1 MDNVNIDINI
11 VQQHLEEDEVD
22 EYCYAVD
29 TGGDTADINISVDFV
44 DVCATEFNQVV
55 DILLNDSLYDDD
67 TDDDDV
73 AAADVVGGVS
83 TVKRKRSP

>member
-1 MDNVNIDINI
+1 MDNIDINI
-11 VQQHLEEDEVD
+11 VKQRLEEDEGD
-22 EYCYAVD
+22 EYYAVD
-29 TGGDTADINISVDFV
+29 TGDTADINISVDCV

-73 AAADVVGGVS
+73 AAADVVGGVR

>member
-1 MDNVNIDINI
+1 MDNIDINI
-11 VQQHLEEDEVD
+11 VKQRLEEDEGD
-22 EYCYAVD
+22 EYYAVD
-29 TGGDTADINISVDFV
+29 TGDTADINISVDFV

-83 TVKRKRSP
+83 TVKSDTIYT

>member
-1 MDNVNIDINI
+1 MDNIDINI
-11 VQQHLEEDEVD
+11 VKQRLEEDEGD
-22 EYCYAVD
+22 EYYAVD
-29 TGGDTADINISVDFV
+29 TGDTADINISVDFV